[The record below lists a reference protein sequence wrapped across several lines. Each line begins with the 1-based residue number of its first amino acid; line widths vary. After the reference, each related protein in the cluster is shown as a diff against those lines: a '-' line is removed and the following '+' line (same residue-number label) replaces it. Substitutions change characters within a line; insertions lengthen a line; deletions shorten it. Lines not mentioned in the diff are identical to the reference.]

1 MKIGIIIANNL
12 WFCPYV
18 KIYTHLLDK
27 HGITYDI
34 ISWNRYGQKEDAI
47 QFNYEPH
54 GRNPLLS
61 IYSRI
66 TYCRFIKKVVKDQG
80 YEKLIIFGSTTAIFL
95 SGFLKTYYYKKYIF
109 DYRDLSI
116 EQKSIFARPFKTVL
130 KNSYINVISSPG
142 FLKYLPKQFEYVL
155 SHNFNIDDVI
165 IALTNETGL
174 NKDCK
179 SIDVLTIGGIRD
191 YESNIQVID
200 AIANQKGF
208 SLRFVGKGPS
218 SADLEAYAKQLNAKN
233 ISFRGY
239 YEKDEEA
246 SIVSSC
252 TFMNIF
258 YPRKPSHDA
267 ALSNRFYNSLIYK
280 KPMITTAN
288 TTQGDYSAQY
298 NVGVAVNDCT
308 DLPLKLLTF
317 LKETNSETYRNQCN
331 ALLTSFVN
339 DYNKWETS
347 VLDFLK
353 P

>member
-18 KIYTHLLDK
+18 KIYTYLLDK

-54 GRNPLLS
+54 GRNPFSS

-66 TYCRFIKKVVKDQG
+66 RYCRFVKKVVKDQS
-80 YEKLIIFGSTTAIFL
+80 YEKLIIFGPTTAIFL
-95 SGFLKTYYYKKYIF
+95 SDFLKTYYYKKYIF

-130 KNSYINVISSPG
+130 QNSYINVISSPG

-155 SHNFNIDDVI
+155 SHNFNIDAVKTS
-165 IALTNETGL
+165 LSEETEL
-174 NKDCK
+174 NKDCE

-200 AIANQKGF
+200 AFANQKGF

-218 SADLEAYAKQLNAKN
+218 AADLEAYTKQINAKN

-246 SIVSSC
+246 SLVSSC

-258 YPRKPSHDA
+258 YPRKPSHDT

-288 TTQGDYSAQY
+288 TTQGDYAAQY

-308 DLPLKLLTF
+308 DLPLRLQTF
-317 LKETNSETYRNQCN
+317 LKETDSETYRNQCD
-331 ALLTSFVN
+331 ALLTSFVK
-339 DYNKWETS
+339 DYQKWESS

-353 P
+353 S